1 MSLNEAVTAEVN
13 FPILGLDVSARRI
26 GLAIA
31 ETAASLPQPLYTY
44 QRNTRAEDLRQCVQ
58 LIEKYQIALVVI
70 GLPLNMDGTE
80 GERACWMRRF
90 ARHLQQLITVPV
102 RLVDER
108 LTTVEAQE
116 KLAARGAGRAEIEEI
131 LDSVA
136 AALILERFFAE
147 IATAATEDK
156 AMNKVDN

>member
-1 MSLNEAVTAEVN
+1 MLADETVSVEVN
-13 FPILGLDVSARRI
+13 FPIIGLDISARRI
-26 GLAIA
+26 GMAIA

-44 QRNTRAEDLRQCVQ
+44 QRNTRAEDLRQCQQ
-58 LIEKYQIALVVI
+58 LIAKYHIALVVI

-90 ARHLQQLITVPV
+90 ARQLQQLTTVPV
-102 RLVDER
+102 LLVDER
-108 LTTVEAQE
+108 LTTVEAKE
-116 KLAARGAGRAEIEEI
+116 KLAARGAGRAEIEEM

-147 IATAATEDK
+147 NVTSDK
-156 AMNKVDN
+156 AL

>member
-1 MSLNEAVTAEVN
+1 MSGNEEITAEII

-31 ETAASLPQPLYTY
+31 ESTALLPQPLYTY
-44 QRNTRAEDLRQCVQ
+44 QRTTRAEDLRKCQQ
-58 LIEKYQIALVVI
+58 LIAQYHIAMVVI

-80 GERACWMRRF
+80 GERSRWMRRF
-90 ARHLQQLITVPV
+90 ARQLQQLVSLPI

-108 LTTVEAQE
+108 LTTVEAHE
-116 KLAARGAGRAEIEEI
+116 KLTARGAGHAEIAEI

-136 AALILERFFAE
+136 AALILERYFE
-147 IATAATEDK
+147 TIKTATGIVME
-156 AMNKVDN
+156 